1 MQDTKTTT
9 FGGKKITIV
18 ELTTAQIRTIFD
30 QIEKQE
36 PQLLDDLI
44 NESVPVIAIAEAS
57 GISMED
63 LEQHK
68 PSKVSALAKEVA
80 AINPFLADMIKRRV
94 SAFEKLATEISRQ
107 QSTGTPAS

>member
-1 MQDTKTTT
+1 MKDTTT
-9 FGGKKITIV
+9 TKFDGQEITIN

-44 NESVPVIAIAEAS
+44 NESVPVLAIVEAS
-57 GISMED
+57 GISMGK
-63 LEQHK
+63 LEESK
-68 PSKVSALAKEVA
+68 PSEVSKLAREVA
-80 AINPFLADMIKRRV
+80 AVNPFLADMIKRRV
-94 SAFEKLATEISRQ
+94 SAFEKLATEISKN